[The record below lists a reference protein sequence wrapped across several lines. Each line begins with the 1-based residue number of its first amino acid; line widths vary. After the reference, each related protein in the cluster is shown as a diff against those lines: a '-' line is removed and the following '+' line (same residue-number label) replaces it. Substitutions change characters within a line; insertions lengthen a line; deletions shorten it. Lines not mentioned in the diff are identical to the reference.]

1 MSITWVLVANARS
14 AALYENQGPNK
25 GLTLV
30 KQIEPESDGLV
41 EDLSIG
47 AMDRSAWHGPGDLRR
62 SRAKG
67 FAHRLAGEL
76 KSGRNHRRFS
86 RAVLVAPPTFMGLLN
101 AELDSATQLKV
112 SGRMEKD
119 YTKNTPADLCGKLGD
134 CLCP

>member
-30 KQIEPESDGLV
+30 KQIEPEADGLV
-41 EDLSIG
+41 DDVSIG

-62 SRAKG
+62 NRAKG

-76 KSGRNHRRFS
+76 RSGRNRNS
-86 RAVLVAPPTFMGLLN
+86 YANAVLVAPPTFMGLLN
-101 AELDSATQLKV
+101 AELDSPTAQKI
-112 SGRMEKD
+112 SGRVEKD
-119 YTKNTPADLCGKLGD
+119 YTKNTANDLCGKLGD
-134 CLCP
+134 CLCA

>member
-30 KQIEPESDGLV
+30 KQLEPEADGLV
-41 EDLSIG
+41 EDLSVG
-47 AMDRSAWHGPGDLRR
+47 AMDRSSWHGPGDLRR
-62 SRAKG
+62 NKAKG

-76 KSGRNHRRFS
+76 RSGRTRNRFS

-101 AELDSATQLKV
+101 AELDSPTAQKV
-112 SGRMEKD
+112 SGRLEKD
-119 YTKNTPADLCGKLGD
+119 YTRNSTSDLCGKLSD
-134 CLCP
+134 CLCA